1 MKRRPTSK
9 AWMHEHLND
18 EFVKR
23 AQREG
28 FRARSAYKL
37 MEIDDKD
44 HLIKP
49 GMTVVDLGATPG
61 SWSQVVMQRLQGKGR
76 VIALDLLEMQPIP
89 GVDFIQGDFR
99 EEAILNQL
107 EEMLNGKGIDL
118 VIADMA
124 PNMSG
129 ISLVDQAGASYLTEL
144 ALEFSLKWLKPGG
157 HFLVKVF
164 VGTGFDDIVRNMR
177 QGFEKVATRK
187 PKASRDRSSEVYL
200 LGLKRRAQTAEI
212 AAAE

>member
-9 AWMHEHLND
+9 AWMQEHVSD

-28 FRARSAYKL
+28 YRARAAYKL

-49 GMTVVDLGATPG
+49 GMTIVDLGAAPG
-61 SWSQVVMQRLQGKGR
+61 SWSQVAVERLKGNGR
-76 VIALDLLEMQPIP
+76 VIALDLLEMQPLA
-89 GVDFIQGDFR
+89 GVEFIQGDFR
-99 EEAILNQL
+99 EDAVLQQL
-107 EEMLNGKGIDL
+107 EDSLNGRLVDL

-124 PNMSG
+124 PNISG
-129 ISLVDQAGASYLTEL
+129 ISIVDQSRAAYLTEL
-144 ALEFSLKWLKPGG
+144 ALEFSMKWLKPGG

-164 VGTGFDDIVRNMR
+164 AGSGFDEIVKNMR
-177 QGFEKVATRK
+177 TQFEKVVTRK

-200 LGLKRRAQTAEI
+200 LGLKRRS
-212 AAAE
+212 